1 MVTCASAAAVSRS
14 TERCGFSTR
23 VHLED
28 VHRVESRPRQDH
40 LLTLHMCYR
49 LDAAG
54 VIQVINSNYGQW
66 TYCIVYEILTHKA
79 RKQIV
84 FLPILVWC
92 PTQGTCQNFWIKR
105 ERCTSALTCC
115 CMLKSSPFG
124 AALVLN
130 DMLRR
135 GHLQN
140 MKHVR
145 VIERYSVLCC
155 TPMAC
160 HTAEDIWLDSV
171 SRIGTVSHVCYEF
184 VCLCVVFFVTVW
196 LS

>member
-1 MVTCASAAAVSRS
+1 MSVMVTCASAAAVSRS

-54 VIQVINSNYGQW
+54 VIQVINNNW
-66 TYCIVYEILTHKA
+66 TMDILYRFWDKA

-105 ERCTSALTCC
+105 ERCTSALICC

-130 DMLRR
+130 DM
-135 GHLQN
+135 
-140 MKHVR
+140 
-145 VIERYSVLCC
+145 
-155 TPMAC
+155 
-160 HTAEDIWLDSV
+160 IWLDSV
-171 SRIGTVSHVCYEF
+171 SRIGTVSHVCCEF
-184 VCLCVVFFVTVW
+184 VSLYVVFFVIVQ